1 MTKLQTISDKNT
13 KSFKIKKLLVKKLNK
28 EQFKKDNLIIVIGGD
43 GFMLQTLKKN
53 KNSKKLFYGI
63 NSGNYGF
70 LMNKFSSKNIIKN
83 LSKANMV
90 SIYPLEMIVKNKSN
104 QARKSLA
111 INEVSILRQ
120 SRQAASLSIKQGSRQ
135 IIKKLVSDGVL
146 VSTPA
151 GSTAYNLS
159 VHGPILSLHSKKLS
173 ISPISAFRPRRW
185 KGKIVND
192 KSKIIITNL
201 DPSKRPISA
210 VADNLEVRNAKS
222 ITVKTNNKI
231 KEFIFQISNT
241 EKIYLS
247 KNSEDLKFNE
257 KILSVKL
264 DKKII
269 YKENIILQSLYKAAT
284 DQNIP
289 PNTIIE
295 FARIY
300 GFQVDFQRDIRKEDK
315 FQIMYEVFIDENK
328 KIIETGEILFAN
340 LKLSGQD
347 NSLYY
352 FDKENLE
359 GHYDK
364 NGKSVQKALM
374 KSPINGARLSSSF
387 GMRKHP
393 IDGYNKMHRG
403 TDFAAPK
410 GTPIMASGNGIVKK
424 AGWCGGGGNC
434 VKIRHNSTYETVYA
448 HMSKF
453 ARGIKNGVRVK
464 QGQTIGYVGST
475 GKSTGPHLHY
485 EVIVN
490 GKKVNSQKLKL
501 PSGKVLKGKN
511 REYFETAKIKLDVLK
526 SEKII
531 GLN

>member
-1 MTKLQTISDKNT
+1 LNT
-13 KSFKIKKLLVKKLNK
+13 NQKI
-28 EQFKKDNLIIVIGGD
+28 QIV
-43 GFMLQTLKKN
+43 
-53 KNSKKLFYGI
+53 
-63 NSGNYGF
+63 
-70 LMNKFSSKNIIKN
+70 
-83 LSKANMV
+83 
-90 SIYPLEMIVKNKSN
+90 
-104 QARKSLA
+104 
-111 INEVSILRQ
+111 
-120 SRQAASLSIKQGSRQ
+120 
-135 IIKKLVSDGVL
+135 
-146 VSTPA
+146 
-151 GSTAYNLS
+151 
-159 VHGPILSLHSKKLS
+159 
-173 ISPISAFRPRRW
+173 
-185 KGKIVND
+185 
-192 KSKIIITNL
+192 L
-201 DPSKRPISA
+201 D
-210 VADNLEVRNAKS
+210 
-222 ITVKTNNKI
+222 KTNNKI

-247 KNSEDLKFNE
+247 KNIGDLKFNE
-257 KILSVKL
+257 KTITVKL

-269 YKENIILQSLYKAAT
+269 YKENVILQSLYKAAT
-284 DQNIP
+284 DQKIP

-315 FQIMYEVFIDENK
+315 FQIMYEVFIDKNNK
-328 KIIETGEILFAN
+328 IVETGEILFAN

-352 FDKENLE
+352 FDEENVE

-374 KSPINGARLSSSF
+374 KTPINGARLSSSF

-393 IDGYNKMHRG
+393 IDGFNKMHRG
-403 TDFAAPK
+403 TDFAAPT
-410 GTPIMASGNGIVKK
+410 GTPIMASGNGIIKK

-453 ARGIKNGVRVK
+453 ARGIKKGVRVK

-501 PSGKVLKGKN
+501 PSGRVLKGKN
-511 REYFETAKIKLDVLK
+511 RELFETNKIKLNVLK

>member
-1 MTKLQTISDKNT
+1 MQ
-13 KSFKIKKLLVKKLNK
+13 KKLLTFF
-28 EQFKKDNLIIVIGGD
+28 FKNLKSIGLILLIILTVTIAGYSN
-43 GFMLQTLKKN
+43 QKE
-53 KNSKKLFYGI
+53 
-63 NSGNYGF
+63 
-70 LMNKFSSKNIIKN
+70 N
-83 LSKANMV
+83 LSKNQNNDFINNIYFKKTLNEIV
-90 SIYPLEMIVKNKSN
+90 NNLEPRYKKYNHKIKSGETFDKILSEYSIEKEEII
-104 QARKSLA
+104 A
-111 INEVSILRQ
+111 IKE
-120 SRQAASLSIKQGSRQ
+120 SLSKKFNINKLNTNQKIE
-135 IIKKLVSDGVL
+135 II
-146 VSTPA
+146 
-151 GSTAYNLS
+151 
-159 VHGPILSLHSKKLS
+159 
-173 ISPISAFRPRRW
+173 
-185 KGKIVND
+185 
-192 KSKIIITNL
+192 L
-201 DPSKRPISA
+201 D
-210 VADNLEVRNAKS
+210 
-222 ITVKTNNKI
+222 KTNNKI

-247 KNSEDLKFNE
+247 KNSDELKFNE
-257 KILSVKL
+257 KILSIKL

-289 PNTIIE
+289 ANTIIE

-315 FQIMYEVFIDENK
+315 FQIMYEVFIDENNK
-328 KIIETGEILFAN
+328 VVETGEILFAN
-340 LKLSGQD
+340 LNLSGQD

-352 FDKENLE
+352 FDKENAE

-374 KSPINGARLSSSF
+374 KTPINGARLSSSF

-393 IDGYNKMHRG
+393 IDGFNKMHRG

-410 GTPIMASGNGIVKK
+410 GTPIMASGNGIIQKT
-424 AGWCGGGGNC
+424 GWCGGGGNC

-453 ARGIKNGVRVK
+453 ARGIKKGVRVK

-485 EVIVN
+485 EVVVN

-501 PSGKVLKGKN
+501 PSGKILKGEDRKL
-511 REYFETAKIKLDVLK
+511 FEINKIRLDVLK

-531 GLN
+531 GLD